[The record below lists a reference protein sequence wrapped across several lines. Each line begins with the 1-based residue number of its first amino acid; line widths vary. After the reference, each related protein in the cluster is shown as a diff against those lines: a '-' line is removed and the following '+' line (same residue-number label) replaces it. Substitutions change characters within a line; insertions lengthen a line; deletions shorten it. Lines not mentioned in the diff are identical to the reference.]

1 MKKLFLLISLLW
13 FSIGMIADDT
23 VSAKKQINSIK
34 KDSRYLYADITA
46 TTAEDAENLAEEA
59 LYDYINEW
67 VANQEKM
74 GKHVDATTLHK
85 DNWKIIA
92 MPRGN
97 MFRSFMYVMKSNEVS
112 EGKSESEQVAKTSN
126 FSNVNIPELVM
137 EIASCTE
144 YADLANKITTLKEI
158 GEISNYGRYASL
170 DRPQDYYLAIYNRE
184 GKIVAVLS
192 SGSNRINI
200 QTKQPDS
207 EKNYKGCGAI
217 GFKLKN

>member
-1 MKKLFLLISLLW
+1 MKKCFLFISLLC
-13 FSIGMIADDT
+13 FSMGMMADDT
-23 VSAKKQINSIK
+23 ENAKKQINSIK
-34 KDSRYLYADITA
+34 KDSRYIYADITA
-46 TTAEDAENLAEEA
+46 ATAEDAENLAEEA

-67 VANQEKM
+67 VANQNKT
-74 GKHVDATTLHK
+74 GKQVDATSLHK
-85 DNWKIIA
+85 SHWEIIA
-92 MPRGN
+92 LPRGN
-97 MFRSFMYVMKSNEVS
+97 MFRAFMYVMKSNVTPD
-112 EGKSESEQVAKTSN
+112 GKNESDHIASTSN
-126 FSNVNIPELVM
+126 SSTTDIPELVM

-144 YADLANKITTLKEI
+144 YADLATKITTLKET

-192 SGSNRINI
+192 SGNHRINI